1 MMISYVTAV
10 PLLNFQ
16 ILMEFLLPIL
26 VQILK
31 VSY

>member
-1 MMISYVTAV
+1 MLIGYVTAV
-10 PLLNFQ
+10 SLLNFQ